1 MKHRLVGL
9 YVALG
14 LSLAMVHPLLAQAAP
29 STTQPSPQS
38 EQEQF
43 LRFRG
48 DGIKGGY
55 LETSDTTYKNDA
67 GVSVRLVA
75 VVHIAEP
82 AYYDDI
88 QQSFV
93 GCDAV
98 LYEMVKPHDMGVPQK
113 GAPSDNPVHRL
124 QVFMKDT
131 LGLSF
136 QLDEI
141 DYSKPN
147 FIHADMDAETFQQME
162 SQRGESLASLM
173 LKQIM
178 QSMSDP
184 GAMKSFDDEPTDL
197 MDFMTRPDGDRQLK
211 LLLGRR
217 LGDIENEAA
226 GINML
231 NGTVILTER
240 NKTVM
245 KHFDSAVKDGKKD
258 LAVFFGAAHMPD
270 LSKQLE
276 SRGYKQVKRSWRP
289 AWDATIRTGKPSMF
303 QKLWDRAGQNLL
315 DSLQHE

>member
-1 MKHRLVGL
+1 LTL
-9 YVALG
+9 SFAL
-14 LSLAMVHPLLAQAAP
+14 ARPLWAQVESP
-29 STTQPSPQS
+29 SSSATATTRPSS
-38 EQEQF
+38 ASDDTRF

-48 DGIKGGY
+48 DGTKGGY
-55 LETSDTTYKNDA
+55 LETSDTTFKNKD

-88 QQSFV
+88 QQSFK

-98 LYEMVKPHDMGVPQK
+98 LYELVKPHDAGLPEK
-113 GAPSDNPVHRL
+113 GAHSDNPIHRL

-141 DYSKPN
+141 DYSQPN
-147 FIHADMDAETFQQME
+147 FVHVDMDAETFQQLQE
-162 SQRGESLASLM
+162 QRGESLASLM
-173 LKQIM
+173 IEQIM
-178 QSMSDP
+178 KSMSDP
-184 GAMKSFDDEPTDL
+184 GAMKAYDDEPTDL
-197 MDFMTRPDGDRQLK
+197 VDLMTRPDGDRQLK

-217 LGDIENEAA
+217 LGDIEREAA

-245 KHFDSAVKDGKKD
+245 KAFDKAVADGKKD
-258 LAVFFGAAHMPD
+258 IAIFFGAAHMPD
-270 LSKQLE
+270 LSQQLE
-276 SRGYKQVKRSWRP
+276 KEGYREVKKTWRP
-289 AWDATIRTGKPSMF
+289 AWDATIRRGEPSAF
-303 QKLWDRAGQNLL
+303 QKLMDHAGKSLL
-315 DSLQHE
+315 DAIPRK